1 MNFIRVII
9 EIQKPKNFYDD
20 GIKKLVGRWE
30 EVIDK
35 NGDYTD
41 D

>member
-1 MNFIRVII
+1 MNFICVII
-9 EIQKPKNFYDD
+9 ETQQPKKFYED
-20 GIKKLVGRWE
+20 GIKKLVGRRE

-35 NGDYTD
+35 NGDYAD

>member
-1 MNFIRVII
+1 MKLVSFF
-9 EIQKPKNFYDD
+9 ELKPKKFYED
-20 GIKKLVGRWE
+20 GIKKFVGRWE

-35 NGDYTD
+35 NGDYAD

>member
-1 MNFIRVII
+1 MKLVSFFGW
-9 EIQKPKNFYDD
+9 KPKKFYED

-35 NGDYTD
+35 NGNYADN
-41 D
+41 